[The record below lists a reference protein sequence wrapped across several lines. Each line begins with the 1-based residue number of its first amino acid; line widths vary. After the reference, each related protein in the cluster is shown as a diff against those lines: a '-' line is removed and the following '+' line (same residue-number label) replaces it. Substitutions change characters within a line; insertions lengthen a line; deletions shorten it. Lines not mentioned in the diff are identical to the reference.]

1 MDLDA
6 PERVRVLKIVRE
18 HLASEVAALQSAFAA
33 LGGR

>member
-18 HLASEVAALQSAFAA
+18 HLQSEVGAMQNALAALA
-33 LGGR
+33 GR